1 MREAMKKVAEF
12 HTVFDIP
19 ISKKCHLPMST
30 PSDKEA
36 RELRMR
42 LLHEEYMEYLAGE
55 EAHDMEEIA
64 DGLAD
69 MVYIICGTALTY
81 GIPLERVFGVV
92 HRANMAKLWPDG
104 KPRVREDGK
113 VRKPE
118 GWSPPNIAEV
128 LKVFGVWGG
137 E

>member
-1 MREAMKKVAEF
+1 MHSAMKMVEKF
-12 HTVFDIP
+12 QRVFSIP
-19 ISKKCHLPMST
+19 ISKKCRLPMST

-81 GIPLERVFGVV
+81 GIPLEQVFDVV
-92 HRANMAKLWPDG
+92 HRSNMAKLGPEG
-104 KPRVREDGK
+104 KPLVRSDGK
-113 VRKPE
+113 VTKPE
-118 GWSPPNIAEV
+118 GWKPPDIARV
-128 LKVFGVWGG
+128 LKVFGCWEGK
-137 E
+137 